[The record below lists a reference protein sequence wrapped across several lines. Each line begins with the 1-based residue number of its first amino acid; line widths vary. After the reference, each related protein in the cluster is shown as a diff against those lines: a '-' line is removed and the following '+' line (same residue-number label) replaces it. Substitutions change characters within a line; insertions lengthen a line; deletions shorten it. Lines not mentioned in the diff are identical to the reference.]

1 MLSEALEVGTAT
13 IERVRQRF
21 VVEGMQAAL
30 TRQKSS
36 ISRPR
41 KRDGEQEAYL
51 IALIYSKPEEGGER
65 WTLQMLAD
73 KLVELHLVESI
84 ARETIRQVLKKNE
97 LKPWQHQ
104 QWCIPPKQNAEFV

>member
-41 KRDGEQEAYL
+41 KLDGEQEAYL
-51 IALIYSKPEEGGER
+51 IALIYSKPEEGRER

-84 ARETIRQVLKKNE
+84 ARRRSDKSSKRTRL
-97 LKPWQHQ
+97 LPWQHK
-104 QWCIPPKQNAEFV
+104 QWCIPPKQNAAFV